1 MKEPT
6 KMKCTNCGYEWNTM
20 SDKMLVTCPS
30 CIRKTIRI
38 DLAKISEK
46 VEARKMSS
54 TISDNLES
62 KQYKEVIKNGNNKGR
77 STRI

>member
-54 TISDNLES
+54 TISDNLEGS
-62 KQYKEVIKNGNNKGR
+62 KLNGGKIHGNNKGR